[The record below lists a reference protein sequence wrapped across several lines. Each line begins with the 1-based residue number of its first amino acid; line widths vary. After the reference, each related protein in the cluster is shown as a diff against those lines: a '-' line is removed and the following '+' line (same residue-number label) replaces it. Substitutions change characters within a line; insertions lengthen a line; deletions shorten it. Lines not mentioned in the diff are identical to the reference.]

1 MSKRTMAEKL
11 DEMASWVKNEE
22 LQLGHIEN
30 FVQDYNTLKVLLECA
45 VSKSRKIDDIYETLV
60 KQTGVEMPS
69 NLAEIKETG
78 FWTISFNSI
87 TTEIEVG
94 KLQLSEYFNGSVAI
108 VEDDEEDWDIEVFE
122 DIDIVVAKLFLE
134 NSKG

>member
-1 MSKRTMAEKL
+1 
-11 DEMASWVKNEE
+11 
-22 LQLGHIEN
+22 
-30 FVQDYNTLKVLLECA
+30 
-45 VSKSRKIDDIYETLV
+45 
-60 KQTGVEMPS
+60 MPTD
-69 NLAEIKETG
+69 LTEIKETG

-108 VEDDEEDWDIEVFE
+108 VEDDVDSEDWDIEIFE